1 MQRET
6 VAYLVEPVPGV
17 RGIYDAPAET
27 RRQVFASIRSV
38 GMRESY
44 EALAHGLRPEIVLIL
59 KHDFEYQHEPLCDLE
74 GTVPGQYDRY
84 RILRT
89 YITEADG
96 IELVL
101 QREKERG

>member
-74 GTVPGQYDRY
+74 GTRY